1 MRAPKAKKTDI
12 PHNQFVRWRRQLKLN
27 QEQAA
32 HLLGKKKRT
41 VQDYERRELPAR
53 PSYTDR
59 VVMAMIAAGLE
70 VPKPWPDDD
79 TAEAFNKKVRELR

>member
-70 VPKPWPDDD
+70 IPKPWPDDD
-79 TAEAFNKKVRELR
+79 EVEAHNKKVRELR